1 MSLAITGINSSSAHY
16 PLNLTKTAAGE
27 VVVTEFKPGTMT
39 IWSSVTGELTS
50 TISSAT
56 YTKRLSCQLNTYK
69 WGGPFKY
76 SVLTL
81 DWLYHTIL
89 EQQQNLIEVQHS
101 CRSSHRIVSFI
112 FRQTFTLLSS
122 DLLLI
127 FYHITNFKFLH
138 YDSVTIQIH

>member
-27 VVVTEFKPGTMT
+27 VVVTEIKPGTMT

-56 YTKRLSCQLNTYK
+56 YTKRLSCQLNTINEEALT
-69 WGGPFKY
+69 KY

-81 DWLYHTIL
+81 DWLYQTIL
-89 EQQQNLIEVQHS
+89 EQQQKSDWSAALLQVFAQNSIFYLPTNFYT
-101 CRSSHRIVSFI
+101 FI
-112 FRQTFTLLSS
+112 FWLAFNLLS
-122 DLLLI
+122 
-127 FYHITNFKFLH
+127 HN
-138 YDSVTIQIH
+138 